1 MKIRI
6 INTNFTIAYYDATHW
21 LCRSISIYRCIPR
34 GSKFFPS
41 QVMLFRAT
49 GLLIDRS
56 IASVQVQYM
65 FDKESS
71 VTLLLLLLYTQTN
84 KQCVHIHHNM
94 APRTAVSRKRDRRK
108 MMREAE
114 LRRQVQER
122 QQQHPNNIGDTGI
135 MMASPPGSQ
144 GQAGLAGLLH
154 TGHQSTSETLA
165 ERDGE
170 DGTEQWRRQQ
180 KQQQQQQQQH
190 NWNESQHPPDCPCIL
205 RKLARDD
212 LFLPPSLR
220 IQEDISDTNNDKA

>member
-1 MKIRI
+1 M
-6 INTNFTIAYYDATHW
+6 
-21 LCRSISIYRCIPR
+21 
-34 GSKFFPS
+34 GSS
-41 QVMLFRAT
+41 
-49 GLLIDRS
+49 IDRS
-56 IASVQVQYM
+56 LASRYI

-114 LRRQVQER
+114 LRRQVQDR
-122 QQQHPNNIGDTGI
+122 QQHPNNIGDTGI

-170 DGTEQWRRQQ
+170 DGTEEWRR
-180 KQQQQQQQQH
+180 KQQQQQQQ